1 MLLMY
6 FIVQSVCCH
15 VSAGPLVNYT
25 FVV

>member
-1 MLLMY
+1 MY